1 MSRNDVYMT
10 NRVSAT
16 VNADVSIDF
25 QPVDVA
31 PILEG
36 WALEEVESLLS
47 STADAL
53 DELAMQASE
62 VALGDAVI
70 SFKRADLEAYVAER
84 RERVSP

>member
-1 MSRNDVYMT
+1 MSAIVYMESCER
-10 NRVSAT
+10 NRERV
-16 VNADVSIDF
+16 DRL

-31 PILEG
+31 TILEG

>member
-1 MSRNDVYMT
+1 MSAIVM
-10 NRVSAT
+10 SAI
-16 VNADVSIDF
+16 VNADVTIDF
-25 QPVDVA
+25 QSVDVA
-31 PILEG
+31 PILDG

-47 STADAL
+47 NTADAL

-84 RERVSP
+84 RGRVSP